1 MFIKRKWAR
10 MGSVLKL
17 YVRISAILL
26 IAIVVLAFN
35 LWINKKNRLFEM
47 RTTLDKRIQDRIER
61 GKISD
66 HLFRNSFSYLNL
78 KKKNVSR

>member
-26 IAIVVLAFN
+26 IAVVVLAFN
-35 LWINKKNRLFEM
+35 LWRNKKNRLFEM
-47 RTTLDKRIQDRIER
+47 TTLDQRIQDRIER

-66 HLFRNSFSYLNL
+66 HLLEIASPT
-78 KKKNVSR
+78 